1 MTDILEVDEILCF
14 ISNKLDSVPNDQLV
28 TICVNSFE
36 ATDIKSSKLR
46 LFKKVGRGPDDVQPS
61 DGGIKFIARKGANCT
76 TNNVQDIITLFLELG
91 SDAPSF
97 AAVNLNRMPPI
108 SIESVDIKAL
118 LKLVETLS
126 TDVSTLKKCV
136 HTQQKTIS
144 EMHDAMAAQ
153 RAQNDQIM
161 TYASATASV
170 PDSRRAAPSDTGNP
184 PTGNRQN
191 NAAPSGTGNAPI
203 ANDNQNGNGSVITTI
218 LEVKLKI
225 HPVLGGGILLR
236 EIKNPREMLEK
247 FPVFNATSGLIFLS
261 HGCPQTVRRM
271 IL

>member
-1 MTDILEVDEILCF
+1 
-14 ISNKLDSVPNDQLV
+14 
-28 TICVNSFE
+28 
-36 ATDIKSSKLR
+36 
-46 LFKKVGRGPDDVQPS
+46 
-61 DGGIKFIARKGANCT
+61 
-76 TNNVQDIITLFLELG
+76 
-91 SDAPSF
+91 
-97 AAVNLNRMPPI
+97 MPPI

-153 RAQNDQIM
+153 RAQNDEIM

-170 PDSRRAAPSDTGNP
+170 SDSRRAAPSDTGNP

-191 NAAPSGTGNAPI
+191 NAAPSGRGNAPI
-203 ANDNQNGNGSVITTI
+203 ANDNQNGNDSVITNSGSKVENPPRSRRRNI
-218 LEVKLKI
+218 IAGNK
-225 HPVLGGGILLR
+225 
-236 EIKNPREMLEK
+236 KNPREMLVK
-247 FPVFNATSGLIFLS
+247 FPVFNATNGLIFLS